1 MHSRYADA
9 MKRGRA
15 ATRETKYPDAE
26 VAYETALDAKP
37 GDAQALAER
46 GYARLLNGESERAS
60 EDLARAAELTQD
72 RRLLAQIWFNRGLVE
87 EKIGSSD
94 ATLAAFYLS
103 NRYAPSAAAGRKL
116 GNQRVCPVRV
126 GRGGIAQ
133 AGPTL
138 EAKSLDGLLAKMAND
153 GESRTWDVER
163 PNGLPAI
170 VIAHLH
176 DSSWV
181 QVASVLGEFGGV
193 LRAVPI
199 GSAWGGRCP
208 GEIAF
213 EVERSERQLVW
224 VRGTELGESGYAHMC
239 VPADASPDDYPPAK
253 PCLEFPPGAETRAV
267 QSYCAGGTPTLRSA
281 LVYLRTGRVILNLE
295 QPAALRASSA
305 GEPSQD
311 AGGLVQVTPDP
322 AGYRLHGFDCD
333 AVVSIAL
340 GDAGAADAGKP

>member
-1 MHSRYADA
+1 MHGRYADA
-9 MKRGRA
+9 MKRGRV
-15 ATRETKYPDAE
+15 ATREKKYPDAE

-72 RRLLAQIWFNRGLVE
+72 RRLLAQIWFNRGLVA

-94 ATLAAFYLS
+94 ASLAAFYLS
-103 NRYAPSAAAGRKL
+103 NRYSPSSAAEKKI

-126 GRGGIAQ
+126 DRGGISQ
-133 AGPTL
+133 AGRTL
-138 EAKSLDGLLAKMAND
+138 EAKSLDGILAQMTTD

-163 PNGLPAI
+163 PGGLPAV
-170 VIAHLH
+170 VIAHQH

-181 QVASVLGEFGGV
+181 QIAFVLGEFAGV

-213 EVERSERQLVW
+213 EVERSERHLVW

-239 VPADASPDDYPPAK
+239 VPADAGADDHSPSK

-267 QSYCAGGTPTLRSA
+267 QSFCAGGTPTLRAA
-281 LVYLRTGRVILNLE
+281 LVDLRTGRVMLNLE

-322 AGYRLHGFDCD
+322 AGYRLRGFDCD
-333 AVVSIAL
+333 AVVSIAP
-340 GDAGAADAGKP
+340 GDAGAVDAGKP